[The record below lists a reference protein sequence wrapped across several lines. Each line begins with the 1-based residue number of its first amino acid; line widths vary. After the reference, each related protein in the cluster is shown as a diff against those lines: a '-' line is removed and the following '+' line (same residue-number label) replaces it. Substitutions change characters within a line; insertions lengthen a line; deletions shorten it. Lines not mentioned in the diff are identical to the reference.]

1 MENSVKVYMGSL
13 RNLTDAKSNSA
24 TDSFDLSYAG
34 TLPTPSIPIFTT
46 TPLRDTLLS
55 ASGRQAATFRYGKWI
70 TTLFIVGNNS
80 LNLDNLTSLSSTNIV
95 GVRDSFTMQNLTKLT
110 NLSFPVLTSVGLSF
124 SPFNG
129 SMNSLTSLSFPNL
142 VSIGSAF
149 NSSIGTSINSL
160 TSISFPALVSV
171 GGAFGFTGSSFS
183 ANSLTTIS
191 FPALVSVG
199 GAFTFIAFSASLNLI
214 SAIEFPVL
222 AFIGGAATVVAGT
235 SNSLTTISFPALASV
250 VGGFLLITSTAQA
263 LTVVNLPAL
272 ANVGGV
278 IQLNSSNANSITT
291 IELPALANVGSTFT
305 IYGGTTSMNSLTTLL
320 IGSTLKNIN
329 GNFVSGNVGLDRHNA
344 WSANTYYPSYRLSTA
359 PASAFS
365 STATGT
371 TCTVDIVNHGL
382 QTGDIITVSG
392 ITGTSVS
399 NHNFNVAAVP
409 VTRITADQ
417 FTYTFLAATT
427 QIASGTAT
435 IQRQQV
441 AVTPIT
447 KNGRKYT
454 CTIAGTSGASEP
466 TWPTTIGNT
475 VVDGT
480 ATWTCSEMSLPN
492 ILSRLDALDGTNGTT
507 TYGANRAITLEPTSL
522 LLNVNS
528 ISTSAGVATIT
539 TATNHGITTG
549 TQVVISGCTGVA
561 LRYNG
566 VWTATSTGPTTLT
579 VPVPTDLNGVVGAGV
594 MKLTNSSPQF
604 TGSAPI
610 SATTIVGAA
619 HDSHIFLST
628 TQLRDSDNGTLLP
641 QFFPGIYNRNGTSN
655 GFPRYSCTEN
665 GFDIWY
671 DTTKKRWVNSPSQYT
686 GQTAAS
692 ADYLHT
698 PQSVSIASTSAAN
711 PAVIVC
717 SQAHGGSGSEVF
729 TVVIEGCS
737 NAALNGSWTATGISS
752 TTFTI
757 PVNGSAGAT
766 TNSGT
771 VNVLDQPFNQGR
783 LTNGNANAPRQGIQ
797 QTITTSVNHGFT
809 TNDFIHV
816 YGAVGTQAISVN
828 DLNNSANIK
837 SVTSAITVIDPTN
850 FRFVR
855 YSNSQPVV
863 GNYSSVLT
871 TMPHMRAPSIN
882 DVAFYKTLKL
892 RAKGLVVS
900 VAGTTGI

>member
-1 MENSVKVYMGSL
+1 MPAVTVS
-13 RNLTDAKSNSA
+13 D
-24 TDSFDLSYAG
+24 
-34 TLPTPSIPIFTT
+34 
-46 TPLRDTLLS
+46 
-55 ASGRQAATFRYGKWI
+55 
-70 TTLFIVGNNS
+70 
-80 LNLDNLTSLSSTNIV
+80 
-95 GVRDSFTMQNLTKLT
+95 
-110 NLSFPVLTSVGLSF
+110 F
-124 SPFNG
+124 S
-129 SMNSLTSLSFPNL
+129 
-142 VSIGSAF
+142 
-149 NSSIGTSINSL
+149 
-160 TSISFPALVSV
+160 
-171 GGAFGFTGSSFS
+171 
-183 ANSLTTIS
+183 
-191 FPALVSVG
+191 
-199 GAFTFIAFSASLNLI
+199 
-214 SAIEFPVL
+214 
-222 AFIGGAATVVAGT
+222 
-235 SNSLTTISFPALASV
+235 
-250 VGGFLLITSTAQA
+250 
-263 LTVVNLPAL
+263 AL
-272 ANVGGV
+272 ANVGGSFT
-278 IQLNSSNANSITT
+278 LSSLSMNSITT
-291 IELPALANVGSTFT
+291 MSLPSLANVGAEFR
-305 IYGGTTSMNSLTTLL
+305 IYLGTSSMNSLTTLL
-320 IGSTLKNIN
+320 IGSTLKHIN

-392 ITGTSVS
+392 ITATTIGTHS
-399 NHNFNVAAVP
+399 FNVSAVP

-417 FTYTFLAATT
+417 FTYTFLTATT

-435 IQRQQV
+435 IQRQEV
-441 AVTPIT
+441 TVTPIT
-447 KNGRKYT
+447 KNGKKYI

-507 TYGANRAITLEPTSL
+507 TYGANRAITLEPSAL

-717 SQAHGGSGSEVF
+717 SQAHGGSGAEVF

-737 NAALNGSWTATGISS
+737 NAALNGSWTATGTSS

-771 VNVLDQPFNQGR
+771 VNVLNQPFNQGR

-828 DLNNSANIK
+828 DLNSSANVK

-871 TMPHMRAPSIN
+871 TMPHMRDPSIN